1 MRDLETVNP
10 RIIGFLQVKNE
21 MSSGH
26 IQRFVEVN
34 LPLFDHLVVY
44 DDASTDGTCEYLAQY
59 ADVLVK
65 GKFSMFRSELQNKQI
80 LLEAS
85 SHLVSA
91 TDFYLWLDADEII
104 LASRA
109 ELKNICKDLLD
120 NRFDSAVL
128 PFINLWRS
136 TSYFRTDNYF
146 NDLEKVHLWQCKDGL
161 SFESGEGLHKQL
173 HPNGLVST
181 AKLKSPSVLH
191 FGFADDRNLLRKFA
205 MYRQLGQRGSNLYRL
220 VSESGR
226 SLVNLRELEGQI
238 GSRFDEFGFLA
249 GGYPE
254 IKENLTW
261 YMDSYNF
268 VDDQKILTTPLVT
281 LVSLIYCSVEWLE
294 FQYSELLK
302 ISRSFKDGE
311 IEILFVANNA
321 TSDVLDFLNGN
332 GIPYLE
338 ADTIL
343 DPDEWFI
350 NYVYR
355 GYNIG
360 VNAAKGEYVL
370 LTNSDMAYGTGFLQN
385 LLRVVSPKKLV
396 TSRLIELGRFQTG
409 MHGIERNFGSTP
421 HGFRRSDFARF
432 CRKISDNIEEPG
444 GLYMPLLV
452 ERKLFLSLG
461 GYPEGNLSE
470 DSLSAYLTDGVVSKY
485 AKKGEKCIPGDFAFF
500 ELAKI
505 KGYEHST
512 NFASLCYHFQAGE
525 RMSEGRKVQKISS
538 GIAIVNDRLIGVSG
552 EKVLWGELVS
562 RFRSKSIHVQ
572 TIPNPY
578 LRVRLRFWLMAI
590 KNLHTGKIKPRVVFS
605 NATFTYPMYGKW
617 KKLVLRQD
625 YPSGNRLVDRYLQF
639 WQRANLRVSDCVVA
653 NDADFV
659 SEFRGNGIEWLAVPL
674 GSVWEGE
681 PELRELSVKPP
692 VGLFIGSFNETKGWG
707 ALKDF
712 INQNGQVHWTI
723 ISKSSDDEH
732 GLSQEALKRVNILR
746 NVDQSEIRNLMA
758 NATFLL
764 VNSPY
769 ETQCLVAL
777 EAASQN
783 LPILTTPTGLIGN
796 LNADL
801 TNGFGIVDPQP
812 ITRINDLLNRIKSV
826 DGSLNPREKLGELGI
841 FGETAWR
848 RWENLIERTLEDS
861 FADLGEPGSIRAF
874 IARIQGGVSLRT
886 KQFIR
891 EVIRPNIVKLARKL
905 GLLQN

>member
-1 MRDLETVNP
+1 MSGFDAIEP

-26 IQRFVEVN
+26 IQRFIDVN
-34 LPLFDHLVVY
+34 LPLFDYLVVY
-44 DDASTDGTCEYLAQY
+44 DDASTDGTCEFLEQY
-59 ADVLVK
+59 ADVLVR

-91 TDFYLWLDADEII
+91 TDFYLWLDADEVI
-104 LASRA
+104 LASRT
-109 ELKNICKDLLD
+109 ELKKICKELLD

-181 AKLKSPSVLH
+181 SKLKSPSVLH
-191 FGFADDRNLLRKFA
+191 FGFADDLNLLRKYA

-238 GSRFDEFGFLA
+238 GSRFDEFGYLD

-254 IKENLTW
+254 VKENLTW
-261 YMDSYNF
+261 YLESSKYY
-268 VDDQKILTTPLVT
+268 DDQKKSTTPLVT
-281 LVSLIYCSVEWLE
+281 LISLIYCSVEWLE

-302 ISRSFKDGE
+302 ISRSFKEGE

-321 TSDVLDFLNGN
+321 TVDVLDFLKGN
-332 GIPYLE
+332 RIPYVE
-338 ADTIL
+338 AETIS

-360 VNAAKGEYVL
+360 VNAAKGNYVL

-385 LLRVVSPKKLV
+385 LLRVVSAKKLV
-396 TSRLIELGRFQTG
+396 TSRLIEMGRFQTG

-421 HGFRRSDFARF
+421 HGFRRSDFARY
-432 CRKISDNIEEPG
+432 CQKIYDNVEEPG
-444 GLYMPLLV
+444 GLYMPLLI
-452 ERKLFLSLG
+452 ERASFQSLG

-470 DSLSAYLTDGVVSKY
+470 ESLSTYLVDGVVSKY

-500 ELAKI
+500 ELAKMR
-505 KGYEHST
+505 GYVHST

-525 RMSEGRKVQKISS
+525 RTSEGKKVQKVSS

-552 EKVLWGELVS
+552 ERVLWGELVS
-562 RFRSKSIHVQ
+562 RLRSKSMHVQ
-572 TIPNPY
+572 TIPNPSF
-578 LRVRLRFWLMAI
+578 RGRLRFWLIAV
-590 KNLHTGKIKPRVVFS
+590 KNLYTGKVKPRVVFS
-605 NATFTYPMYGKW
+605 NATFTYPLIGKW
-617 KKLVLRQD
+617 KNLVLRQD
-625 YPSGNRLVDRYLQF
+625 LPGGSRLMDRYLRF
-639 WQRANLRVSDCVVA
+639 WQRANLRMSDCVVA
-653 NDADFV
+653 NDADYV
-659 SEFRGNGIEWLAVPL
+659 AEFRGSGIEWLAVPL
-674 GSVWEGE
+674 ASIWESE
-681 PELRELSVKPP
+681 PEQRELNVEFPI
-692 VGLFIGSFNETKGWG
+692 GLFIGAFNETKGWND
-707 ALKDF
+707 LKDF
-712 INQNGQVHWTI
+712 INENAQIRWII
-723 ISKSSDDEH
+723 ISKHSDDDH
-732 GLSQEALKRVNILR
+732 GLSHEALERVELLR
-746 NVDQSEIRNLMA
+746 NVDQFEIRNLMA
-758 NATFLL
+758 KATFLL

-783 LPILTTPTGLIGN
+783 LPILTTPTGLIGS

-848 RWENLIERTLEDS
+848 RWEFLIERTLEDS

-874 IARIQGGVSLRT
+874 MARIQGGVSLRT

>member
-1 MRDLETVNP
+1 ML
-10 RIIGFLQVKNE
+10 
-21 MSSGH
+21 SGH
-26 IQRFVEVN
+26 IQRFIEVN

-44 DDASTDGTCEYLAQY
+44 DDASTDGTCEFLEQY
-59 ADVLVK
+59 ADVLVR
-65 GKFSMFRSELQNKQI
+65 GQFSMFRSELQNKQI

-85 SHLVSA
+85 SHLVSD
-91 TDFYLWLDADEII
+91 TDFYLWLDADEVV
-104 LASRA
+104 LASRT
-109 ELKNICKDLLD
+109 ELKIICKDLLD

-161 SFESGEGLHKQL
+161 SFETGEGLHKQL

-191 FGFADDRNLLRKFA
+191 FGFADDLNLLRKYA
-205 MYRQLGQRGSNLYRL
+205 MYKQLGQRGSNLYRL

-226 SLVNLRELEGQI
+226 SLVNLRELKGQI
-238 GSRFDEFGFLA
+238 GSRFDEFGYLD

-254 IKENLTW
+254 RKENLTW
-261 YMDSYNF
+261 YLESSNYFYN
-268 VDDQKILTTPLVT
+268 QKNSTTPLVT

-302 ISRSFKDGE
+302 ISRSFKEGE

-321 TSDVLDFLNGN
+321 TSDVLNFLEGN
-332 GIPYLE
+332 GIPYVE
-338 ADTIL
+338 AETIL

-360 VNAAKGEYVL
+360 VNAAKGKYVL

-385 LLRVVSPKKLV
+385 LLRVVSPKKFV
-396 TSRLIELGRFQTG
+396 TSRLIEMGRFQTG

-421 HGFRRSDFARF
+421 HGFRRSDFGLY
-432 CRKISDNIEEPG
+432 CQKISNNIEEPG

-452 ERKLFLSLG
+452 ERTSFLNLG

-470 DSLSAYLTDGVVSKY
+470 DSLSTYLIEGVVSKY

-500 ELAKI
+500 ELAKR

-512 NFASLCYHFQAGE
+512 NFASLSYHFQAGE
-525 RMSEGRKVQKISS
+525 RTSEGQKVRKISS
-538 GIAIVNDRLIGVSG
+538 GIAIVNDRLIGVNG

-562 RFRSKSIHVQ
+562 RFRSKSMHVQ
-572 TIPNPY
+572 TISNPSF
-578 LRVRLRFWLMAI
+578 RGRLRFWLIAI
-590 KNLHTGKIKPRVVFS
+590 KSLHAGKNKPRVVFS
-605 NATFTYPMYGKW
+605 NATFTYPMFGKW

-625 YPSGNRLVDRYLQF
+625 MPGGSRLMDRYLRF
-639 WQRANLRVSDCVVA
+639 WQRVNLSVSDCVVA

-674 GSVWEGE
+674 ASVWESE
-681 PELRELSVKPP
+681 PEQRELNVEFPI
-692 VGLFIGSFNETKGWG
+692 GMFIGAFNETKGWNT
-707 ALKDF
+707 LKDF
-712 INQNGQVHWTI
+712 IIGNAQIHWII
-723 ISKSSDDEH
+723 ISKYADDNH
-732 GLSQEALKRVNILR
+732 GLSHEALARVDLRR
-746 NVDQSEIRNLMA
+746 NVDQSEIQKLMGR
-758 NATFLL
+758 ATFLV

-783 LPILTTPTGLIGN
+783 LPILTTPTGIVGN
-796 LNADL
+796 LNPDL
-801 TNGFGIVDPQP
+801 ANGFGIVDPQP
-812 ITRINDLLNRIKSV
+812 ILRINDLLDRIRDGDEFLAPRKS
-826 DGSLNPREKLGELGI
+826 LEELGI
-841 FGETAWR
+841 FGEIAWKH
-848 RWENLIERTLEDS
+848 WENILERTLEDS
-861 FADLGEPGSIRAF
+861 FADLGEPGTTRAF
-874 IARIQGGVSLRT
+874 LARIQGGIVLRV
-886 KQFIR
+886 KQLIR
-891 EVIRPNIVKLARKL
+891 EAIRPRIVKSARRL
-905 GLLQN
+905 GVLKN